1 MKKHL
6 ILILL
11 IFLSQTV
18 CHAGELVDDPYAFDK
33 LYQHFYEAPLVP
45 VPTIERMETQ
55 QKSYD
60 TDDMPVFKQLRIKFT
75 NYLRG
80 VNEKNEQRIQQAELN
95 ALKKEA
101 KEAGIELETP
111 VSQTTVT
118 PETATPEVATP
129 EAPSGSS
136 LELTG
141 GIKEHVSD
149 NDMTLDADTIDYI
162 PETDEIQALGHPV
175 LKLVP
180 QATTMKADKM
190 VYCRAANIVKLYGN
204 VEVIKDGSTMYGDFM
219 QVNLNEETSYADN
232 VKTKENAITLTA
244 RKGVS
249 DESRLILEDGKITAD
264 NSFILRFRSS
274 MIRGADNEA
283 WIIDDNDRS
292 FIRDSVGHDPMTI
305 KTDGIVVD
313 ARKKHT
319 VLETKEAE
327 VYFGE
332 KKLFTIP
339 SFKAYTNKAGNYF
352 EANYPEFGSIGQLGM
367 YAGPGFVFGIPN
379 GGVIKAMPILNYQ
392 NKIGVGAALKYKSA
406 TNMTDIAYGTAADT
420 LLIRGKQT
428 FDDNFYLQYGV
439 NSYMDDWFLG
449 YRRPKYMVEAVYDNG
464 TVVKD
469 SLAKGLDLRFRHRI
483 SGGFMKDSDVNRADE
498 SIITTNKD
506 TTRFRYM
513 AEIAQT
519 VYRRENREKR
529 ELFDLAFV
537 MQGSAAIYGTGDTQF
552 IGRAGPNIHS
562 QYKNWMQ
569 DLGYFISAYQDH
581 TPMPVFDAYRYG
593 HSAVVLKE
601 AYRVNKYVTLAW
613 IATLNLSGDA
623 PNHSMFQENGFF
635 VSLGPDDVKF
645 TLGYDVVRRN
655 TYFTI
660 ALAMDAKGSSTEF
673 KKMEIKNPDRLT
685 QKSTKIT
692 AFEDV
697 PVMTKP
703 KMQYAQV
710 IDIEDPNKEQI

>member
-1 MKKHL
+1 
-6 ILILL
+6 
-11 IFLSQTV
+11 
-18 CHAGELVDDPYAFDK
+18 
-33 LYQHFYEAPLVP
+33 
-45 VPTIERMETQ
+45 
-55 QKSYD
+55 
-60 TDDMPVFKQLRIKFT
+60 
-75 NYLRG
+75 
-80 VNEKNEQRIQQAELN
+80 
-95 ALKKEA
+95 
-101 KEAGIELETP
+101 
-111 VSQTTVT
+111 
-118 PETATPEVATP
+118 
-129 EAPSGSS
+129 
-136 LELTG
+136 
-141 GIKEHVSD
+141 
-149 NDMTLDADTIDYI
+149 
-162 PETDEIQALGHPV
+162 
-175 LKLVP
+175 
-180 QATTMKADKM
+180 
-190 VYCRAANIVKLYGN
+190 
-204 VEVIKDGSTMYGDFM
+204 
-219 QVNLNEETSYADN
+219 
-232 VKTKENAITLTA
+232 
-244 RKGVS
+244 
-249 DESRLILEDGKITAD
+249 
-264 NSFILRFRSS
+264 
-274 MIRGADNEA
+274 
-283 WIIDDNDRS
+283 
-292 FIRDSVGHDPMTI
+292 
-305 KTDGIVVD
+305 
-313 ARKKHT
+313 
-319 VLETKEAE
+319 
-327 VYFGE
+327 
-332 KKLFTIP
+332 
-339 SFKAYTNKAGNYF
+339 
-352 EANYPEFGSIGQLGM
+352 
-367 YAGPGFVFGIPN
+367 
-379 GGVIKAMPILNYQ
+379 
-392 NKIGVGAALKYKSA
+392 
-406 TNMTDIAYGTAADT
+406 
-420 LLIRGKQT
+420 
-428 FDDNFYLQYGV
+428 
-439 NSYMDDWFLG
+439 MDDWFLG